1 MEANET
7 IIRTVPPRPKGY
19 GVLGVLG
26 GLLLTA
32 GIVCCWRM
40 TLPPIERTNLFL
52 YAKSSAMDLVSVD
65 SFLNRKPGRV
75 SRNRYVENVL
85 RTQVYGGKGAVE
97 FCLWPLTF
105 GGITTLGLMLLGARI
120 DAKFMRDLRSGKVQ
134 AGPKLITRAE
144 FNAEQR
150 KGKEVPGVGLLLKNR
165 RSLRESVKG
174 QEGYVLRIPKRH
186 ESHHFS
192 IAGAPGAGKTQT
204 IQQLVDQVNDRRE
217 TDTAIIWD
225 PTGVLTERYYQADQG
240 DIILNPMDAR
250 CPSWNPKW
258 ELSGLNAFDE
268 ATARAMGSSLYVGR
282 AASTQDGT
290 TFFSDTS
297 IDLWTQIVAHCEIE
311 EAQDLASWMAN
322 PEPELDQRVAGSKCE
337 QDLNKNS
344 APQRNG
350 ILSSFCMIQG
360 SLASI
365 PTSKTAS
372 KWTVKDWCEKR
383 KGWIFLTSTPD
394 TAETIRPLQ
403 SLWIDMLIRRLMA
416 QRERPDLRA
425 PWFFFDELA
434 ELQRLPMLEPAMN
447 QGRKF
452 NLRMVLGFQA
462 MSQVEYL
469 YGRDQAQA
477 ILAAPGLQIYMR
489 TMEHT
494 SAEWMSKQCGLQRI
508 ERLVESFA
516 ASWAGNNKGQS
527 VRTEVVDI
535 ALFIPSVF
543 MGLADMRGILRHGN
557 SLVLLQLPHLL
568 KIKRCP
574 AFIPR
579 RDIPTTV
586 TVVPTTVTVADLMT
600 EGEKEE
606 VKSVGAGASS
616 EGKAGVYRKKEKAGL
631 A

>member
-1 MEANET
+1 MEGNET

-19 GVLGVLG
+19 GALGVLG

-32 GIVCCWRM
+32 GIVWGWRAM
-40 TLPPIERTNLFL
+40 LPPVQGANLFL
-52 YAKSSAMDLVSVD
+52 YAKTSVLRIVSVD
-65 SFLNRKPGRV
+65 SFISRKPGKV
-75 SRNRYVENVL
+75 SRNEYVERVL
-85 RTQVYGGKGAVE
+85 RTQVYGDKGVLF
-97 FCLWPLTF
+97 FCLWPLAW
-105 GGITTLGLMLLGARI
+105 GGVATVGLIVWGART
-120 DAKFMRDLRSGKVQ
+120 DAKFMRELRSGKVQ
-134 AGPKLITRAE
+134 AGPRLISRSD
-144 FNAEQR
+144 FNAEQ
-150 KGKEVPGVGLLLKNR
+150 KKEGETPGVGLLLKNK
-165 RSLRESVKG
+165 RSLGELRQG

-204 IQQLVDQVNDRRE
+204 IQQFIDQVNDRRK

-282 AASTQDGT
+282 AATTQDGA

-297 IDLWTQIVAHCEIE
+297 IDLWTQIVAHCEIG
-311 EAQDLASWMAN
+311 EAQDLASWMAK
-322 PEPELDQRVAGSKCE
+322 PEPELDQRVVGSKCE

-494 SAEWMSKQCGLQRI
+494 SAEWMSKQCGLQRL

-516 ASWAGNNKGQS
+516 ATWAGNSKGQS
-527 VRTEVVDI
+527 VRTEVVDV

-557 SLVLLQLPHLL
+557 SLVLLELPHLAR
-568 KIKRCP
+568 IKRCE

-579 RDIPTTV
+579 KD
-586 TVVPTTVTVADLMT
+586 VPTTVTIVEPII
-600 EGEKEE
+600 EGESGSLPNKN
-606 VKSVGAGASS
+606 GP
-616 EGKAGVYRKKEKAGL
+616 GKPGVFRKKERA

>member
-1 MEANET
+1 MEPKET
-7 IIRTVPPRPKGY
+7 IIRTVPPRAKGY
-19 GVLGVLG
+19 GVFGFLG
-26 GLLLTA
+26 GLILTA
-32 GIVCCWRM
+32 VLLWGWRA
-40 TLPPIERTNLFL
+40 TLPALQKSNLFL
-52 YAKSSAMDLVSVD
+52 FARSSALSLVSIE
-65 SFLNRKPGRV
+65 SFTAKPGKIT
-75 SRNRYVENVL
+75 RNEYVEQVL
-85 RTQVYGGKGAVE
+85 RTRVYGGE
-97 FCLWPLTF
+97 SLLMFCLWPLVLGGCVTF
-105 GGITTLGLMLLGARI
+105 GLLLVGVRADQR
-120 DAKFMRDLRSGKVQ
+120 FMRELRAGRLL
-134 AGPKLITRAE
+134 AGPRLVSRAV
-144 FNAEQR
+144 FNEEQR
-150 KGKEVPGVGLLLKNR
+150 KEKEQPGVGLLLKNQ
-165 RSLRESVKG
+165 RSPGEMAKG
-174 QEGYVLRIPKRH
+174 QEGYILRIPKRH

-204 IQQLVDQVNDRRE
+204 IQQLIDQVNDRGE
-217 TDTAIIWD
+217 TDTAIVWD
-225 PTGVLTERYYQADQG
+225 PTGVLTERYYQQERG
-240 DIILNPMDAR
+240 DIILNPLDAR

-258 ELSGLNAFDE
+258 ELSGVNAFDE

-297 IDLWTQIVAHCEIE
+297 IDLWTQIVAHSDIP
-311 EAQDLASWMAN
+311 EAQDLAAWMAK
-322 PEPELDQRVAGSKCE
+322 PDPELDRRVVGSKCE
-337 QDLNKNS
+337 QDLNKNA

-350 ILSSFCMIQG
+350 ILSSFCMIQQ

-365 PTSKTAS
+365 PTSKETEI
-372 KWTVKDWCEKR
+372 WTVKDWCEDR

-434 ELQRLPMLEPAMN
+434 ELQRLPMLEAAMN

-469 YGRDQAQA
+469 YGKDQAQA

-489 TMEHT
+489 TMENT
-494 SAEWMSKQCGLQRI
+494 SAEWMSKQCGLQRV

-516 ASWAGNNKGQS
+516 ATWAGNSKGQS
-527 VRTEVVDI
+527 VRTEVVDV

-557 SLVLLQLPHLL
+557 SLVLLHLPHLSRV
-568 KIKRCP
+568 KRCE

-579 RDIPTTV
+579 ED
-586 TVVPTTVTVADLMT
+586 VPTILSPMDPLVETVEEEEQFTLSSSGGVAAT
-600 EGEKEE
+600 KGPW
-606 VKSVGAGASS
+606 
-616 EGKAGVYRKKEKAGL
+616 RKKRQGA
-631 A
+631 

>member
-1 MEANET
+1 MFSFWPLVIGGCVT
-7 IIRTVPPRPKGY
+7 F
-19 GVLGVLG
+19 
-26 GLLLTA
+26 GLLLVGVRA
-32 GIVCCWRM
+32 
-40 TLPPIERTNLFL
+40 
-52 YAKSSAMDLVSVD
+52 D
-65 SFLNRKPGRV
+65 
-75 SRNRYVENVL
+75 
-85 RTQVYGGKGAVE
+85 Q
-97 FCLWPLTF
+97 
-105 GGITTLGLMLLGARI
+105 
-120 DAKFMRDLRSGKVQ
+120 KFMRELRAGRLL
-134 AGPKLITRAE
+134 AGPRLVSRAL
-144 FNAEQR
+144 FNEEQR
-150 KGKEVPGVGLLLKNR
+150 KEKEQPGVGLLLKNK
-165 RSLRESVKG
+165 RSPGEMAAG
-174 QEGYVLRIPKRH
+174 QEGYILRIPKRH

-204 IQQLVDQVNDRRE
+204 IQQLIDQVNDRGE
-217 TDTAIIWD
+217 TDTAIVWD
-225 PTGVLTERYYQADQG
+225 PTGVLTERYYQQERG
-240 DIILNPMDAR
+240 DIILNPLDAR

-258 ELSGLNAFDE
+258 ELSGVNAFDE

-297 IDLWTQIVAHCEIE
+297 IDLWTQIVAHSDIP
-311 EAQDLASWMAN
+311 EAQDLAAWMAK
-322 PEPELDQRVAGSKCE
+322 PDPELDRRVVGSKCE
-337 QDLNKNS
+337 QDLNKNA

-350 ILSSFCMIQG
+350 ILSSFCMIQQ

-365 PTSKTAS
+365 PTSKE
-372 KWTVKDWCEKR
+372 KEVWTVKDWCEDR

-469 YGRDQAQA
+469 YGKDQAQA

-489 TMEHT
+489 TMENT
-494 SAEWMSKQCGLQRI
+494 SAEWMSKQCGLQRV

-516 ASWAGNNKGQS
+516 ATWAGNSKGQS
-527 VRTEVVDI
+527 VRTEVVDV

-557 SLVLLQLPHLL
+557 SLVLLHLPHLSRV
-568 KIKRCP
+568 KRCE

-579 RDIPTTV
+579 ED
-586 TVVPTTVTVADLMT
+586 VPTIVSPVDSIVEAV
-600 EGEKEE
+600 GEEE
-606 VKSVGAGASS
+606 EPLTLSGSGGIRAARSPW
-616 EGKAGVYRKKEKAGL
+616 RKKQQRA
-631 A
+631 